1 MMAALL
7 KRFTFMTALGMAV
20 LYTASTMVVSSRIS
34 LMRSMII
41 LAFCVILTALGFV
54 YLETDRV
61 LLSKLLNQSR
71 FYRSILQLAKNDW
84 IRALFICCTCMFLPG
99 VLGVAWMP
107 LASWNVR
114 LAMIVFSTLLGV
126 SFRGSER
133 LFKPRPLHYKCRMMT
148 A

>member
-99 VLGVAWMP
+99 VLGWLGCLL
-107 LASWNVR
+107 LAGMFV
-114 LAMIVFSTLLGV
+114 
-126 SFRGSER
+126 
-133 LFKPRPLHYKCRMMT
+133 
-148 A
+148 